1 MSLLEELV
9 GVIKIGLPLQ
19 PPNGTLA
26 LKVEKFMLPPW
37 QNIDDNRSRKTDRL
51 TADFIQL
58 QTNYINNKKNPI

>member
-1 MSLLEELV
+1 
-9 GVIKIGLPLQ
+9 
-19 PPNGTLA
+19 
-26 LKVEKFMLPPW
+26 MLPPW